1 MEVLRSLVAR
11 SALPQQVLFSGPSGT
26 GKTTLARLTAAALL
40 CKTDMAAREL
50 AEPCQQCET
59 CQEIL
64 TPGRVHPDVRE
75 IDAASSG
82 RVDEIRELAQSV
94 QLSPQ
99 KGSHRVV
106 IIDEVHGLTASGG
119 SAFLKLL
126 EEPPKHVVFLLATTD
141 PEKMLLTNRSRV
153 TELPLQRPTSS
164 QIVQNLQRVAAAR
177 NWALPDQL
185 AAAIADATDPAL
197 GVRGT
202 LMTLQKV
209 SPLLEDSP
217 EDLTKAYTLLGTTT
231 PALLGELRRAYRAG
245 DRPAAWDASQKAAS
259 VASDQTVLAALL
271 RETRQDVDAA
281 LQANDDQAL
290 AETLKDQEE
299 LRAAHQHGRP
309 LVWAVLQMALR
320 RSGQALDAGHPPA
333 EPGDSLV
340 GQLRQAVQEL
350 DPDTARVLSDARL
363 EVAGPGAL
371 EVHATPDLIATLARP
386 PHAPVLT
393 AAARKVQVQLR
404 PAQA

>member
-1 MEVLRSLVAR
+1 MEVLRALVSR

-40 CKTDMAAREL
+40 CETDMAEREE
-50 AEPCQQCET
+50 AEPCQRCEA
-59 CQEIL
+59 CLEIL
-64 TPGRVHPDVRE
+64 TPGRAHPDVRE

-82 RVDEIRELAQSV
+82 RVDEIRELAHSV

-99 KGSHRVV
+99 KGRYRVV

-164 QIVQNLQRVAAAR
+164 QIVQNLQRVSADR
-177 NWALPDQL
+177 KWALPDQL

-217 EDLTKAYTLLGTTT
+217 EDLSKAYTLLGTTT
-231 PALLGELRRAYRAG
+231 PTVLGELRRAYQAGNRA
-245 DRPAAWDASQKAAS
+245 DVWDASQKATS
-259 VASDQTVLAALL
+259 IASDQTVLAALL
-271 RETRQDVDAA
+271 RESRQDVDAA
-281 LQANDDQAL
+281 IQQNDDEAL
-290 AETLKDQEE
+290 AEYLKDQEE
-299 LRAAHQHGRP
+299 LRAAHQQGRP
-309 LVWAVLQMALR
+309 LGWALLRMALR
-320 RSGQALDAGHPPA
+320 RTGPDSDTSPPPA
-333 EPGDSLV
+333 TADDSQVSQLV
-340 GQLRQAVQEL
+340 QAVKDL
-350 DPDTARVLSDARL
+350 NPDTARALARARL
-363 EVAGPGAL
+363 EVAGPNAL
-371 EVHATPDLIATLARP
+371 EVHAAPELLATLARP

-393 AAARKVQVQLR
+393 AAARKLQVQLR
-404 PAQA
+404 PART